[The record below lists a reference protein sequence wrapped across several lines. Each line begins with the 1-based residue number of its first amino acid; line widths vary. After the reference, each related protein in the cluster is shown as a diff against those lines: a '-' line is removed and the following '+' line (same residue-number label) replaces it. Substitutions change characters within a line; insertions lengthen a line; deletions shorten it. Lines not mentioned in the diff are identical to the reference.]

1 MGRNT
6 GVKLINLKGK
16 TLLQLTKV
24 MKDDVAEVKVMKM
37 ETSLK
42 QKQ

>member
-1 MGRNT
+1 
-6 GVKLINLKGK
+6 VKLINEGK

-24 MKDDVAEVKVMKM
+24 MKDDVAEVIVMKM